1 MGVIIMVSEFGKF
14 CRNMR
19 LNTKESLRTMA
30 KKLEVSAAFLSAM
43 EVGRKPI
50 PIEYIDR
57 IASLYNLSEA
67 DRSELEESVYAT
79 NNKVSLELGNMTDLQ
94 KDVSV
99 LFARKIKNADPEL
112 LKKLK
117 DALENEKD

>member
-1 MGVIIMVSEFGKF
+1 MIIMVSEFGKF

-67 DRSELEESVYAT
+67 DRSELEESVYET